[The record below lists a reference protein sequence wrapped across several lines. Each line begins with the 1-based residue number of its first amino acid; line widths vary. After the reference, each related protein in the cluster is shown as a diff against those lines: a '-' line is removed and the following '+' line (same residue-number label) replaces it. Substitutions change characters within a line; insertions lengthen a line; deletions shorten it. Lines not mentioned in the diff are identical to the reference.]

1 MQTKYTLKKVKAL
14 GSLQEAMPI
23 ISSMAS
29 KKTAEA
35 RKTLLH
41 AIKHDNMDIR
51 IHALK
56 SIQKVGNKTDLPALI
71 TALEKAK
78 EPVMGSEEA
87 TIHDIYIK
95 NLCKAISDITGE
107 TYEVNNVNDIRE
119 IEAVIN
125 KLKSKSW

>member
-1 MQTKYTLKKVKAL
+1 MQTKYTLKKIKAL
-14 GSLQEAMPI
+14 GSLQEALPVL
-23 ISSMAS
+23 SSMAS

-56 SIQKVGNKTDLPALI
+56 TIQKVGNEEALPALI
-71 TALEKAK
+71 SALDKAK

-87 TIHDIYIK
+87 TIHEIYIK
-95 NLCKAISDITGE
+95 NLCKAISEITGK
-107 TYEVNNVNDIRE
+107 TYEINNVHDTKE
-119 IEAVIN
+119 FDAVIK
-125 KLKSKSW
+125 KLKSRP

>member
-1 MQTKYTLKKVKAL
+1 MQTKYTLKKIKAL
-14 GSLQEAMPI
+14 GSLQEALPVL
-23 ISSMAS
+23 SSLAS

-41 AIKHDNMDIR
+41 AVKHDNLDIR

-56 SIQKVGNKTDLPALI
+56 KIQKVGNTADLPALI

-87 TIHDIYIK
+87 TIHEIYIE
-95 NLCKAISDITGE
+95 NLCKAISDISGE
-107 TYEVNNVNDIRE
+107 TYKVNNVNDVKE
-119 IEAVIN
+119 MDAVIK
-125 KLKSKSW
+125 KLKSGS